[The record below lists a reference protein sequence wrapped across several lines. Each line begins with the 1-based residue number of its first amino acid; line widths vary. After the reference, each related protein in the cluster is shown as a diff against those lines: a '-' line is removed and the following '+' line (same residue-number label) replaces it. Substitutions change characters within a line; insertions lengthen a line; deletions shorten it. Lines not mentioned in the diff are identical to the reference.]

1 VAAARRH
8 AKGRLIVRVLG
19 GPDEAAVPAH
29 VTATVATVGTF
40 DGVHLGHRDVLSRLV
55 TRSRASG
62 LASLLVTFEPHPLE
76 ILNPGAAPQLLTTLE
91 EKVAL
96 IGATGL
102 DFLAVLPFTPELAQY
117 PAARFVDEILRGR
130 FRMRELL
137 IGHDHGFGRGREG
150 DITLLRELGAD
161 RGFAVDVVPPV
172 QSAEG
177 EPVSSTTIR
186 RAIGAAE
193 LDRAG
198 SLLGRRY
205 SVRGR
210 VVAGD
215 ARGRLLGF
223 PTLNVDPRA
232 PRKLLPPDGV
242 YAVQTVGSRGRFDG
256 MMNLGGRPTF
266 GDDRRT
272 LEVHLF
278 DASGDFYGDQV
289 EVLFVARLRETMRF
303 DGPDALVAQLHADA
317 DAARAALTA
326 LGEPGNLSGSTH
338 FPPSTP

>member
-1 VAAARRH
+1 
-8 AKGRLIVRVLG
+8 VRVLG
-19 GPDEAAVPAH
+19 GAGETSVPAD
-29 VTATVATVGTF
+29 VAATVVTVGTF

-55 TRSRASG
+55 ARSRESG
-62 LASLLVTFEPHPLE
+62 LASVLVTFEPHPLE
-76 ILNPGAAPQLLTTLE
+76 VLNPDAAPQLLTTLE
-91 EKVAL
+91 EKIAL
-96 IGATGL
+96 IRVTGL
-102 DFLAVLPFTPELAQY
+102 DYLAVVPFTAELAAY

-161 RGFAVDVVPPV
+161 RGFLVDAVAPV
-172 QSAEG
+172 QAADG
-177 EPVSSTTIR
+177 EPVSSTLIR
-186 RAIGAAE
+186 RAIAE
-193 LDRAG
+193 GNLELACA
-198 SLLGRRY
+198 LLGRRY
-205 SVRGR
+205 SVRGE
-210 VVAGD
+210 VVAGE

-242 YAVQTVGSRGRFDG
+242 YAVIVDGSRGRFEG

-272 LEVHLF
+272 LEAHLF

-289 EVLFVARLRETMRF
+289 QVVFVARLRETMRF
-303 DGPDALVAQLHADA
+303 SGPDALIAQLNTDAEHA
-317 DAARAALTA
+317 RRALTA
-326 LGEPGNLSGSTH
+326 LVEPGNLSGSTH
-338 FPPSTP
+338 VPPSTP